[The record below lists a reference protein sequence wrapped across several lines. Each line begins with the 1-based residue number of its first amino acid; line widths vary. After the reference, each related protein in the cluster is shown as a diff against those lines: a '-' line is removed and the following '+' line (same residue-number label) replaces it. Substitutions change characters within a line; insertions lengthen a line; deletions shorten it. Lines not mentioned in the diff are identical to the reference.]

1 MSEDNDYI
9 LKYFFLYGIS
19 EEIKDK
25 LKFNY
30 FNKNNTLTPKVL
42 SSYSAEGKTDL
53 FISLQEKLDNDD
65 YLKNNIF
72 PKNSSFFDEINFRPD
87 IKEPLIDIKLNYF
100 NQYISEVNN
109 FSEKKNFF
117 FHCFQSFFPLDQNG
131 LNNILLNFGVL
142 IFYENVTNEIELFE
156 EKEKSWVAF
165 FWKSQYSNIY
175 VPKALIL
182 ISDKPIFSLMKEILE
197 KIYIQINKKFTYF
210 PLEKIII
217 NIFDI
222 INDEENPKNK
232 YKIIKEPLVP
242 YCDLN
247 LNFFFNCF
255 NMKDIFLLAEYY
267 LCSKTIILASNKI
280 EFLFPIYYIFMTL
293 FFPLNINDIKTF
305 YKLAVPI
312 KDTLERTLFCEE
324 SFFQLI
330 YLDKKLDSNFLDKI
344 CEIKGDII
352 VYQILHDTQNEKE
365 NVFFVEKNIYKYEDK
380 EGKNFVK
387 KINVEEY
394 ETIIEKV
401 CKTNFDVYDYLI
413 PLIQKDIEE
422 LKYDEDYK
430 RPTFFMK
437 NFEKKYESLRNHLM
451 SLFIKFFVMR
461 LEPLEIEK
469 YDEFKIQIKSIKFKP
484 LENDPSA
491 NELLDILETTQQN
504 DLIYKNMIIETGQ
517 FDNEIMKRIILLDNF
532 IKISYKDKKRYNFEP
547 KVLLLI
553 DKTIES
559 GDLNK
564 NTPVIKEKKDI
575 NEINNNK
582 FNINDLFDFSDLIT
596 EEKNYFYYI
605 NRVYLYSLQN
615 PSKTNFIIDQG
626 RFFIKHLK
634 YYQELTNIDRT
645 SDINTIHDYNA
656 LKYMIFFGEKFE
668 LHFGQFVNKTKM
680 KKEIDY
686 NLKNS
691 ECEYISKNKNYEQ
704 YYKATL
710 NEIEIFYDLFIT
722 QIIPVEN
729 KEELAAFAIGLYVS
743 SYIINLMSLLKS
755 DNNHNEKIKNILL
768 KKQVKLYQ
776 LFVRT
781 KAFYGKCDFLVTLLY
796 EIISSKQIRGEK
808 PKKFCDLFMN
818 CLFKEKVIP
827 SIIIILMNNHNISL
841 DFTVIKKVIE
851 KNMKI
856 KKRIRNKS
864 TVFSGSDKSFNQ
876 SNECTKEY
884 LIYNVEKKEHE
895 HEYNLFDDINLDYN
909 CVEKE
914 KCGDVLGFNIQLK
927 EGDNPNLEF
936 VHNPRYLI
944 IKYLKKIVKNK
955 SLFHFPFGDL
965 NDIYQIV
972 MLDELYFKIGFFR
985 DKKNKK

>member
-1 MSEDNDYI
+1 MSEDNDFI

-30 FNKNNTLTPKVL
+30 FDKNNTLTPKVL
-42 SSYSAEGKTDL
+42 SSYSAEGKSDL
-53 FISLQEKLDNDD
+53 FISLEEKMNNDE

-72 PKNSSFFDEINFRPD
+72 PKNSAFFDEINFSPD
-87 IKEPLIDIKLNYF
+87 IKEPIIDIKYNYF
-100 NQYISEVNN
+100 NQYITEVKN
-109 FSEKKNFF
+109 FAEKKNFF
-117 FHCFQSFFPLDQNG
+117 FHCFQSFLPLDQNG

-142 IFYENVTNEIELFE
+142 IFYENVMNEIELYE
-156 EKEKSWVAF
+156 EKEKSWVAY

-175 VPKALIL
+175 IPKALIL

-197 KIYIQINKKFTYF
+197 ILYIQINKKFTYF

-232 YKIIKEPLVP
+232 FKLIREPLIP
-242 YCDLN
+242 HCDLN

-255 NMKDIFLLAEYY
+255 NIKDIFLLAEYY
-267 LCSKTIILASNKI
+267 LCSKNIILASNKL

-324 SFFQLI
+324 NFFQLI
-330 YLDKKLDSNFLDKI
+330 FLEKKLDESFLEKI

-365 NVFFVEKNIYKYEDK
+365 NVFIVEKNIYKYEDK
-380 EGKNFVK
+380 EGNNFVN
-387 KINVEEY
+387 KINVNEY

-401 CKTNFDVYDYLI
+401 CKTNDDIYDYLI
-413 PLIQKDIEE
+413 PLIKNDIDE
-422 LKYDEDYK
+422 LKYDEDYN

-437 NFEKKYESLRNHLM
+437 TFDKKYEGLRNHLM
-451 SLFIKFFVMR
+451 GLFIKFFVMR
-461 LEPLEIEK
+461 LQPLEIEK
-469 YDEFKIQIKSIKFKP
+469 YDEYKIQIKSIKFKP

-517 FDNEIMKRIILLDNF
+517 FDNERMKKIILLDNF
-532 IKISYKDKKRYNFEP
+532 IKISYKDKKRSYFEP

-553 DKTIES
+553 DKKIES
-559 GDLNK
+559 NDLTK
-564 NTPVIKEKKDI
+564 NTTVIKEKKKI
-575 NEINNNK
+575 NEKNNNK
-582 FNINDLFDFSDLIT
+582 FNINDLFNFSDLLS

-605 NRVYLYSLQN
+605 NRLYLYSLQN
-615 PSKTNFIIDQG
+615 PSKSNFLINQG

-645 SDINTIHDYNA
+645 LDINTIHNYNA

-668 LHFGQFVNKTKM
+668 LHFGQFVDKTKK

-691 ECEYISKNKNYEQ
+691 EFEYISKNKNYEQ

-710 NEIEIFYDLFIT
+710 NEAEIFYDLFIT
-722 QIIPVEN
+722 QIIPIEN

-743 SYIINLMSLLKS
+743 IYIINLMSLLNS
-755 DNNHNEKIKNILL
+755 DNNHNEKIKNILI

-776 LFVRT
+776 LLVKT
-781 KAFYGKCDFLVTLLY
+781 KGFYGKCDFLVTLLY

-808 PKKFCDLFMN
+808 QKKFCELFMN

-851 KNMKI
+851 KNTKI
-856 KKRIRNKS
+856 KKRIKNK
-864 TVFSGSDKSFNQ
+864 TVIFSGSFKNFYQN
-876 SNECTKEY
+876 NECTKEY
-884 LIYNVEKKEHE
+884 LIYNIQKKEHE
-895 HEYNLFDDINLDYN
+895 HEYDLVNGINDDYI
-909 CVEKE
+909 CEE
-914 KCGDVLGFNIQLK
+914 RCGDVLGFNIQLK
-927 EGDNPNLEF
+927 EGDQPNLEF

-955 SLFHFPFGDL
+955 SLFDFSFGDL

-985 DKKNKK
+985 DKKNK

>member
-9 LKYFFLYGIS
+9 LKYFFLYGVS

-30 FNKNNTLTPKVL
+30 FDKNNTITPKIL

-53 FISLQEKLDNDD
+53 FISLQEKLDNDE

-72 PKNSSFFDEINFRPD
+72 PKNSSFFSEIEFPED
-87 IKEPLIDIKLNYF
+87 IKEPLIEIKTNHF
-100 NQYISEVNN
+100 NQYISEVKN
-109 FSEKKNFF
+109 FSEKKNHF

-142 IFYENVTNEIELFE
+142 IFYENVTNEIELLE
-156 EKEKSWVAF
+156 EKEKSWVAY
-165 FWKSQYSNIY
+165 FWKSKYSNIY
-175 VPKALIL
+175 LPKALIL

-232 YKIIKEPLVP
+232 YKLNKQPLIP

-247 LNFFFNCF
+247 IPFFFNFF
-255 NMKDIFLLAEYY
+255 NIKDIFILAEYY
-267 LCSKTIILASNKI
+267 LCSKNIIIACNKI
-280 EFLFPIYYIFMTL
+280 EFLFPIYYILMTL

-312 KDTLERTLFCEE
+312 KDILERTLFCQEN
-324 SFFQLI
+324 FFHLI
-330 YLDKKLDSNFLDKI
+330 YLNEKLDQNFLDKI
-344 CEIKGDII
+344 CEIKEDVI
-352 VYQILHDTQNEKE
+352 VYQIIHNTQNEKE
-365 NVFFVEKNIYKYEDK
+365 NEFFLDKNIFKYEDK
-380 EGKNFVK
+380 DGKNIIS
-387 KINVEEY
+387 KINVDEY

-401 CKTNFDVYDYLI
+401 FKKN
-413 PLIQKDIEE
+413 KDIYESLMDFINMDIDE
-422 LKYDEDYK
+422 LKKDEDYNK
-430 RPTFFMK
+430 PTFFMK
-437 NFEKKYESLRNHLM
+437 TFDKKYEGLKNHLM

-484 LENDPSA
+484 LENDPLA

-517 FDNEIMKRIILLDNF
+517 FDNEIIKRIILLDNF
-532 IKISYKDKKRYNFEP
+532 IKISHKDEKRTYFEP
-547 KVLLLI
+547 KALLLI
-553 DKTIES
+553 DKKIGSE
-559 GDLNK
+559 DLNK
-564 NTPVIKEKKDI
+564 RTTMIKEKKNIDKK
-575 NEINNNK
+575 NNND
-582 FNINDLFDFSDLIT
+582 FNINDLFNYSDLLT

-615 PSKTNFIIDQG
+615 PLKTNFIIDQG

-645 SDINTIHDYNA
+645 LDINTIHNYNA

-668 LHFGQFVNKTKM
+668 LHFGQFVNKTKE

-686 NLKNS
+686 QLKSS
-691 ECEYISKNKNYEQ
+691 EFEYISANKNYEQ

-710 NEIEIFYDLFIT
+710 NEAEIFYDLFIT
-722 QIIPVEN
+722 QIIPIEN
-729 KEELAAFAIGLYVS
+729 KKEMAAFAIGLYVS
-743 SYIINLMSLLKS
+743 LYIINLMSLL
-755 DNNHNEKIKNILL
+755 NNNNNLNEKIKNICI

-776 LFVRT
+776 LLIKT
-781 KAFYGKCDFLVTLLY
+781 KGFYGKCDFLVTLLY
-796 EIISSKQIRGEK
+796 EIISSKQIKGEK
-808 PKKFCDLFMN
+808 QKKFCHLILN
-818 CLFKEKVIP
+818 CLFKEKVVP

-851 KNMKI
+851 KNTKI
-856 KKRIRNKS
+856 KKSIKNK
-864 TVFSGSDKSFNQ
+864 TVVFSGSFKSFYQN
-876 SNECTKEY
+876 NEIIKEY
-884 LIYNVEKKEHE
+884 LVYNLEQKKHE
-895 HEYNLFDDINLDYN
+895 HEYDLLNDINEDYI
-909 CVEKE
+909 CKK

-927 EGDNPNLEF
+927 QDDNPNLEF
-936 VHNPRYLI
+936 VINPKYLL

-955 SLFHFPFGDL
+955 SLFDFSFGDL

-985 DKKNKK
+985 DNQKSKK